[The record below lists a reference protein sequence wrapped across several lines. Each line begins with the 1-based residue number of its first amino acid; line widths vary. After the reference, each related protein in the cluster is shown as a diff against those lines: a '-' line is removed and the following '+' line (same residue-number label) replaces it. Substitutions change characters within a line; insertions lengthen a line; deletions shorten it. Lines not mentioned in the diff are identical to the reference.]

1 VGNNPLDGAG
11 DSSWRRPTASGPWA
25 SAAARNCGSPA
36 STEARTSSGAEAKSF
51 HLTCG
56 HNMAT
61 LWLMTK
67 SKRDGRPANVKPL
80 KDDMVRMRVSA
91 GDKKALTEA
100 ANRVGLE
107 LSVWLRQLAFRAA
120 GLLPESK

>member
-1 VGNNPLDGAG
+1 
-11 DSSWRRPTASGPWA
+11 
-25 SAAARNCGSPA
+25 
-36 STEARTSSGAEAKSF
+36 
-51 HLTCG
+51 
-56 HNMAT
+56 MAT